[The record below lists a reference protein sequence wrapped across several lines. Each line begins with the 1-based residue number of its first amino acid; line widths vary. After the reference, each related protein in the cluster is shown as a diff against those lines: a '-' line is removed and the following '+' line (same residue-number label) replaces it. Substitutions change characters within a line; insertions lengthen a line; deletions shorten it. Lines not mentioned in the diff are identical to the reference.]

1 MNFRK
6 TTTISVGNKTKPIF
20 ESFEKMRPNHLSFS
34 LFLAVA
40 VDEYIKNHNPK
51 NSKITVYDSKS
62 VSSQFP
68 LLMAN
73 MEKWN
78 VCIKNLEN
86 EDLVKLQNR
95 LRQLTNNVSKEVTGR
110 L

>member
-1 MNFRK
+1 
-6 TTTISVGNKTKPIF
+6 
-20 ESFEKMRPNHLSFS
+20 
-34 LFLAVA
+34 

-51 NSKITVYDSKS
+51 NSKITDYDSKS

-86 EDLVKLQNR
+86 ENLVKLQNR

>member
-6 TTTISVGNKTKPIF
+6 TTTISVGNRTKPIF
-20 ESFEKMRPNHLSFS
+20 ESFEKIRPNHLSFS

-51 NSKITVYDSKS
+51 NSKITDYDSTS
-62 VSSQFP
+62 VSSKFP
-68 LLMAN
+68 LLTAN
-73 MEKWN
+73 MDKWN

-86 EDLVKLQNR
+86 TELVKLQDK
-95 LRQLTNNVSKEVTGR
+95 LRQLTNNVTKEVTKR

>member
-51 NSKITVYDSKS
+51 NSKITDYDSKS